1 MQKGIDAYNG
11 HEYTT
16 AKKYFSDA
24 YAEGHFKGAR
34 YMGILYEE
42 GLGVT
47 KDPKTAAMWYQKA
60 ADTNFDVMSVSL

>member
-1 MQKGIDAYNG
+1 MLRDSTLPPAQLSDM
-11 HEYTT
+11 

>member
-1 MQKGIDAYNG
+1 
-11 HEYTT
+11 
-16 AKKYFSDA
+16 
-24 YAEGHFKGAR
+24 
-34 YMGILYEE
+34 MGILYEE